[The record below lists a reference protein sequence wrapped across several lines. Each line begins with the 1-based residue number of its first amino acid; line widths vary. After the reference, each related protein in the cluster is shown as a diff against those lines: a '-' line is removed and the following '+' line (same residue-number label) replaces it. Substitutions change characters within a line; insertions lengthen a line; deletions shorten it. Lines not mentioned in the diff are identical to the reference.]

1 MGIKS
6 GYCTRQPSRE
16 GPDESCRSWRSY
28 RTYRTLEDQY
38 TMYTAVQKV
47 HGDRLR
53 ILYQTAGVHP
63 KPTSMCPQVNS
74 VHLAMFI
81 HCTSYMKTH
90 SDHSGRVDPPA
101 SHYDGN
107 SLMSASRGIAHD
119 PCDLTDHGPAYRN
132 NTPVSPN
139 TVVTCFNMKYC

>member
-1 MGIKS
+1 
-6 GYCTRQPSRE
+6 
-16 GPDESCRSWRSY
+16 
-28 RTYRTLEDQY
+28 
-38 TMYTAVQKV
+38 MYTAVQKV

-53 ILYQTAGVHP
+53 ILCQTAGVHP

-74 VHLAMFI
+74 VHLAMII

-107 SLMSASRGIAHD
+107 SLMSASGGVAHD
-119 PCDLTDHGPAYRN
+119 PCDPTDTAPAQRN
-132 NTPVSPN
+132 NTLVSAK
-139 TVVTCFNMKYC
+139 TVDTHTLVKKK